1 MTLRDKIKQKALTT
15 AEIYAIKV
23 LNKTQ
28 REVMFWGK
36 EFFFRTPTFRLALLF
51 YSLCGVVRC
60 TLKFLRTSKF
70 LSLNAR

>member
-15 AEIYAIKV
+15 AEIYTIKV

-28 REVMFWGK
+28 RGNVLGERV
-36 EFFFRTPTFRLALLF
+36 FFRSPTFRLVLLF
-51 YSLCGVVRC
+51 YSLCSVVRC